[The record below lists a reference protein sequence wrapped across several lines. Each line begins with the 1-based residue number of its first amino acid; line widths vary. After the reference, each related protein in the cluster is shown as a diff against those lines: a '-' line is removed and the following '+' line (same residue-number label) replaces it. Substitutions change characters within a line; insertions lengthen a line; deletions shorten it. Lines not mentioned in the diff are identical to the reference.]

1 MDVLMD
7 GIAFGE
13 SPRWHDNRLWF
24 SDWGAGRVYSVA
36 ADGSSAL
43 EAEIESFPLCID
55 FLPDGRLL
63 LVSSADRRVL
73 RREPDGALTPHA
85 ELGAVASTPWND
97 IVVDG
102 RGNAYVNN
110 IGFDFP
116 EGHFT
121 PGFIALITPDGAVR
135 QVAEGLA
142 FPNGMVV
149 TPDGRTLI
157 VAESYGNKLTAF
169 DIAADGSLSGGRVWA
184 AVDDHPDGICL
195 DAEGAIWYGDVGTSR
210 AVRVREGGEL
220 LETIDL
226 DRGCF
231 AVMLGGQD
239 GRTLFIVANEWGE
252 ADDMAGGA
260 PRGQVLLTRAPA
272 PRAGW
277 P

>member
-13 SPRWHDNRLWF
+13 SPRWHDNKLWF

-36 ADGSSAL
+36 ADGSSAV
-43 EAEIESFPLCID
+43 EAEVESFPLCID

-116 EGHFT
+116 GGEFAPGIVVLVTHEGKVT
-121 PGFIALITPDGAVR
+121 P
-135 QVAEGLA
+135 VADGLA
-142 FPNGMVV
+142 
-149 TPDGRTLI
+149 
-157 VAESYGNKLTAF
+157 
-169 DIAADGSLSGGRVWA
+169 
-184 AVDDHPDGICL
+184 
-195 DAEGAIWYGDVGTSR
+195 
-210 AVRVREGGEL
+210 
-220 LETIDL
+220 
-226 DRGCF
+226 
-231 AVMLGGQD
+231 
-239 GRTLFIVANEWGE
+239 
-252 ADDMAGGA
+252 
-260 PRGQVLLTRAPA
+260 
-272 PRAGW
+272 
-277 P
+277 